1 MSHTVEHHN
10 LLDNSTAET
19 VLLPNLPHKIEM
31 RRALIPDFRKVAP
44 SVFQLLIKQKEA
56 EKLSYGLIIN
66 SFYELEPGYV
76 DYFRNVVGRKAWH
89 VGPLLLNDKNVNT
102 FDRGSKSAIDE
113 ASCLSWLGKKSAGSV
128 LYVCFGSASF
138 FTTRQ
143 LREIAVGLEGSGH
156 AFIWVVRDDG
166 DEQWMPEGCEER
178 IEGRGLI
185 IKGWAP
191 QMMILNHEA
200 VGGYLTH
207 CGWNSSLE
215 GICVGLPFV
224 TWPLFAEQ
232 PYNERLIVDVLKV
245 GVAVGVKEY
254 SFDPEERTV
263 IEAGS
268 IETAVKKLMGDDEE
282 AEERRR
288 RAKELAA
295 MARKAVEEGGSSY
308 ELMSDLIRELEGLR
322 DRRNK

>member
-143 LREIAVGLEGSGH
+143 LHEIAVGLEGSGH